1 MQARDVMTS
10 KVVSVASDTPVHDI
24 VRLLMKQRISAVP
37 VVDSEQHVLGI
48 VSEGDLLAAPEDLYG
63 KQAWWLAGLMLG
75 GALDYEALHASIA
88 SEVMTRRVIAVEE
101 GAVLSDVAK
110 TLEREHIKRVPV
122 VRDGKLVG
130 IVSRANLL
138 HGLANDIIERHD
150 PGMAEDRALRAQVVN
165 ALMHEPS
172 LEPYLVNVTVK
183 HAAVRVWG
191 VVGDE
196 KARMNAGRIA
206 QQIPGVQ
213 SVENNLGPVPVPG
226 IPV

>member
-10 KVVSVASDTPVHDI
+10 NVVSVTSRTPVHDI
-24 VRLLMKQRISAVP
+24 VRLLMKHRISAVP
-37 VVDSEQHVLGI
+37 VVDSDQQVVGI

-63 KQAWWLAGLMLG
+63 KQAWWLVGLMLG
-75 GALDYEALHASIA
+75 GTLDYESLHASTA

-101 GAVLSDVAK
+101 DAELSDVAK

-138 HGLANDIIERHD
+138 HGLANDIIERHE
-150 PGMAEDRALRAQVVN
+150 PGMAEDRALRVRVVN
-165 ALMHEPS
+165 VLMHEPS

-183 HAAVRVWG
+183 DGAVRLWG
-191 VVGDE
+191 VVSDE
-196 KARMNAGRIA
+196 TARMNAARIA
-206 QQIPGVQ
+206 QDIPGVE
-213 SVENNLGPVPVPG
+213 SVENNLGSGPVSGMPV
-226 IPV
+226 

>member
-10 KVVSVASDTPVHDI
+10 NVVSVASNTPVHDI
-24 VRLLMKQRISAVP
+24 VRLLMKHRISAVP
-37 VVDSEQHVLGI
+37 VVDDEQHVVGI

-63 KQAWWLAGLMLG
+63 KQAWWLVGLMLG
-75 GALDYEALHASIA
+75 GTLDYEALHASTA

-101 GAVLSDVAK
+101 GAELSEVAK

-138 HGLANDIIERHD
+138 HGLANDIIERHE
-150 PGMAEDRALRAQVVN
+150 PGMAEDRALRANIVN

-172 LEPYLVNVTVK
+172 LQPYLVNVTVK
-183 HAAVRVWG
+183 DGAVRLWG
-191 VVGDE
+191 VVNDE
-196 KARMNAGRIA
+196 TARANAERVA
-206 QQIPGVQ
+206 QQVAGVQ
-213 SVENNLGPVPVPG
+213 AVENNLGPGPMSG